1 MVCLAAPSCAGG
13 IGTSVYVRFV
23 FHPSHPKSS
32 LHLWKSLAYEGFPVS
47 SEVRGEQLLEVLAP
61 FAEPSAEGRRSAA
74 RRGAR
79 GISRVRG
86 RDTDIPSADPLR
98 RARREGTRR
107 RCGRRRR
114 RDGFGHFP
122 RKESDPS
129 HGGGTP
135 LIHCRRSRHPFA
147 ASKAHFLASR
157 SSPPPFTNS
166 SSSTATTLST

>member
-79 GISRVRG
+79 GISQRLRQGQGYPFRG
-86 RDTDIPSADPLR
+86 PAEL
-98 RARREGTRR
+98 
-107 RCGRRRR
+107 CGRRRR
-114 RDGFGHFP
+114 RDGFAYFP
-122 RKESDPS
+122 QKESTS
-129 HGGGTP
+129 SCGAETP
-135 LIHCRRSRHPFA
+135 FKNHRRRSRHPFA
-147 ASKAHFLASR
+147 ASEAHFLASR
-157 SSPPPFTNS
+157 SPSPPFTNS
-166 SSSTATTLST
+166 NSSMATTLST